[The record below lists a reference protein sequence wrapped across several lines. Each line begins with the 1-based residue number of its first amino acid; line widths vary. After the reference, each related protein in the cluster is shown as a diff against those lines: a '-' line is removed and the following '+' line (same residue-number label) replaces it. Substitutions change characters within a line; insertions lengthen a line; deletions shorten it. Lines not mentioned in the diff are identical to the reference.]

1 MFSSHSWFEIAEH
14 FIFLY
19 VNDQSVVSD
28 KAFPCYKLE
37 YALSVGSHKIL
48 NAVCDLR
55 VKSLANKPSHAMLR
69 K

>member
-14 FIFLY
+14 FI
-19 VNDQSVVSD
+19 VDDQSVVSG
-28 KAFPCYKLE
+28 KAFPCYKFE
-37 YALSVGSHKIL
+37 YALSVGTHKIL

>member
-14 FIFLY
+14 FI
-19 VNDQSVVSD
+19 VNDQSVVSG

-37 YALSVGSHKIL
+37 YAPSAETIKIL